1 MAQAGEKLPA
11 FMTLS
16 QCWALS
22 ETWYRGRLDI
32 GYQRPPLDHF
42 QRLLQQAGLVGDA
55 WALSPPR
62 LA

>member
-1 MAQAGEKLPA
+1 MSAAGEKLA
-11 FMTLS
+11 ASMTLN

-22 ETWYRGRLDI
+22 ESWYSGRLDL

-42 QRLLQQAGLVGDA
+42 QRLLQDAGLVGDA

-62 LA
+62 PT

>member
-1 MAQAGEKLPA
+1 
-11 FMTLS
+11 MTLN

-22 ETWYRGRLDI
+22 ETWYAGRFDI
-32 GYQRPPLDHF
+32 GYQRPLLDHF
-42 QRLLQQAGLVGDA
+42 QRLLQGVGLVGDA